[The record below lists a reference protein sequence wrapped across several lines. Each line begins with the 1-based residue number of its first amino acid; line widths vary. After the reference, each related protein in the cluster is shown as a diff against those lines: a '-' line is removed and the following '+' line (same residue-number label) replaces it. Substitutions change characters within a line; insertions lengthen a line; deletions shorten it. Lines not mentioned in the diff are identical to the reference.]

1 MHIIYLIITETP
13 IPPMDG
19 HDKCPG
25 LIQEDLNTKQRIKTG
40 FVFDQHELD
49 VLDLDGSPRLVQLSK
64 NFTKFVLPLLKAK
77 YEWQMDE
84 YLTMDPEK
92 IDPCIVKG
100 TDIFIDQVLA
110 RHPIPVPCN
119 LKDDHKEIPSMDM
132 YFKQLKRNKEVHDAH
147 AFRTAYDGLIL
158 DLQREAKW
166 DSDWE
171 NVNSMLTT
179 LATLKLSPQFPHT
192 DYPRQT
198 IEDSASRPLPVV
210 HLSCTSGFHAV
221 TRMCTTSGRQ
231 AE

>member
-1 MHIIYLIITETP
+1 
-13 IPPMDG
+13 MDG

-25 LIQEDLNTKQRIKTG
+25 VIQEDLNTKQRIKTG

-100 TDIFIDQVLA
+100 TDIFIDKVLA

-147 AFRTAYDGLIL
+147 AFKTAYDGLIL

-179 LATLKLSPQFPHT
+179 LATLKLSPSSHI
-192 DYPRQT
+192 QT
-198 IEDSASRPLPVV
+198 TQGKQLFQSTIS
-210 HLSCTSGFHAV
+210 
-221 TRMCTTSGRQ
+221 
-231 AE
+231 